1 MDDSPAGGLQSGEVP
16 PEPCHSPGTGRPLPD
31 LIAIRLTEVPD
42 SWPPYDDEVA
52 IAGGGQAMW
61 PEGHAAEEW
70 AVSGGTGPRRG
81 WAAETGGWVAAPET
95 AGRDQGGEAHG
106 DAEGPGRRGE
116 PRGDRAGVSGGDRD
130 SDGDRDGDGEDRDS
144 EDGDGDRDRDSE
156 DGDGDRDRDSEDGDG
171 DRDRDSEDGDGD
183 RDRDSDGEDGEGEGP
198 GRWPSQFAQVLAEA
212 LAGARP
218 ASQMTPW
225 TTERARAHIRR
236 LGPLLAAGQRPRVQR
251 VLTSRPVDDVVEI
264 AVIVG
269 FGPRTRALAARLE
282 RASPQAATPGRP
294 GRQARWLCTAVESA

>member
-1 MDDSPAGGLQSGEVP
+1 MDDSPAGGLQPGEVPLP
-16 PEPCHSPGTGRPLPD
+16 PEPCHPPGTGRPLPD
-31 LIAIRLTEVPD
+31 LMAIRLAEVPD

-52 IAGGGQAMW
+52 IARAGQAMR
-61 PEGHAAEEW
+61 PEGYAAEEW
-70 AVSGGTGPRRG
+70 AVSGGTGSRCAWTAEPGGR
-81 WAAETGGWVAAPET
+81 AAEPGGR
-95 AGRDQGGEAHG
+95 GQGGEAHG
-106 DAEGPGRRGE
+106 DGEAPGRRGE
-116 PRGDRAGVSGGDRD
+116 PRGERAGVSGEDGDGNAGGDRH
-130 SDGDRDGDGEDRDS
+130 RDGDGNGNG
-144 EDGDGDRDRDSE
+144 DGDGDGNSDR
-156 DGDGDRDRDSEDGDG
+156 
-171 DRDRDSEDGDGD
+171 
-183 RDRDSDGEDGEGEGP
+183 DGEGEGP
-198 GRWPSQFAQVLAEA
+198 GRWPSQFAQVLAET
-212 LAGARP
+212 LAGSRP
-218 ASQMTPW
+218 ASQVTPW

>member
-1 MDDSPAGGLQSGEVP
+1 MDDSPDGGLQPGEVS

-31 LIAIRLTEVPD
+31 LIAIRLAEVPD

-52 IAGGGQAMW
+52 IAGAGRAMWPGGARSGGMGGQRRNRATPGLDGGNAAGRKGGQA
-61 PEGHAAEEW
+61 
-70 AVSGGTGPRRG
+70 T
-81 WAAETGGWVAAPET
+81 ETGGRATET
-95 AGRDQGGEAHG
+95 GGRATDTGGRAQDGEAHG
-106 DAEGPGRRGE
+106 DGEAPGRRGE
-116 PRGDRAGVSGGDRD
+116 PRGDRAGLSDGDADADRDRDRDRDGDRD
-130 SDGDRDGDGEDRDS
+130 SDGDGNG
-144 EDGDGDRDRDSE
+144 DGDGDGNGDGNGNG
-156 DGDGDRDRDSEDGDG
+156 DGDGN
-171 DRDRDSEDGDGD
+171 
-183 RDRDSDGEDGEGEGP
+183 GEGEGEGP
-198 GRWPSQFAQVLAEA
+198 GQWPSQFAQVLAEA

-294 GRQARWLCTAVESA
+294 GRQARWLCTAIESA

>member
-1 MDDSPAGGLQSGEVP
+1 MDDSPAGGLQPGEVP

-31 LIAIRLTEVPD
+31 LIAIRLAEVPD

-52 IAGGGQAMW
+52 IAGAGQAMR
-61 PEGHAAEEW
+61 PEGDAAEEW
-70 AVSGGTGPRRG
+70 AVSGGTGPRRAWTAETGG
-81 WAAETGGWVAAPET
+81 WAAETGG
-95 AGRDQGGEAHG
+95 QGQAGEAYG
-106 DAEGPGRRGE
+106 DGEAPRRRGE
-116 PRGDRAGVSGGDRD
+116 PRGARAGVSGGDADGD
-130 SDGDRDGDGEDRDS
+130 SDGDRNS
-144 EDGDGDRDRDSE
+144 
-156 DGDGDRDRDSEDGDG
+156 
-171 DRDRDSEDGDGD
+171 DGD
-183 RDRDSDGEDGEGEGP
+183 RDRDSDGDRDRDSDRDGDGEGP

-212 LAGARP
+212 LAGSRP

-269 FGPRTRALAARLE
+269 FGPRTHALAARLE

>member
-1 MDDSPAGGLQSGEVP
+1 MDDSPAGGLQPGEVP

-31 LIAIRLTEVPD
+31 LIAIRLAEVPD

-52 IAGGGQAMW
+52 IAGAGQAMR
-61 PEGHAAEEW
+61 PEGDAAEEW
-70 AVSGGTGPRRG
+70 AVSGGTGPRRAWTAETGG
-81 WAAETGGWVAAPET
+81 WAAETGGWAAET
-95 AGRDQGGEAHG
+95 GGRAAESRVRPGRLTVTGKPPADAASHG
-106 DAEGPGRRGE
+106 VPGPGYAGDGGRRRPGTATGDSDSD
-116 PRGDRAGVSGGDRD
+116 GDRDSDRD
-130 SDGDRDGDGEDRDS
+130 SDGDRD
-144 EDGDGDRDRDSE
+144 
-156 DGDGDRDRDSEDGDG
+156 
-171 DRDRDSEDGDGD
+171 
-183 RDRDSDGEDGEGEGP
+183 RDSDRDGDGEGP

-251 VLTSRPVDDVVEI
+251 VLTSRPMDDVVEI

-269 FGPRTRALAARLE
+269 FGPRTHALAARLE

>member
-1 MDDSPAGGLQSGEVP
+1 MDDSPAGGLRPGEVP

-42 SWPPYDDEVA
+42 SWPPYDGEVA
-52 IAGGGQAMW
+52 IAGAGQAMW
-61 PEGHAAEEW
+61 PEGHAAEEG
-70 AVSGGTGPRRG
+70 AVSDGTGPPRG
-81 WAAETGGWVAAPET
+81 RTAETGGRTAET
-95 AGRDQGGEAHG
+95 GGRGQDGEAHG
-106 DAEGPGRRGE
+106 DGEAPGRRGE
-116 PRGDRAGVSGGDRD
+116 PRGDRPGVSGA
-130 SDGDRDGDGEDRDS
+130 DGDRDGDRDR
-144 EDGDGDRDRDSE
+144 DGDGN
-156 DGDGDRDRDSEDGDG
+156 GDGE
-171 DRDRDSEDGDGD
+171 
-183 RDRDSDGEDGEGEGP
+183 GEGEGP
-198 GRWPSQFAQVLAEA
+198 GGWPSQFAQALAEA

-264 AVIVG
+264 TVIVG